1 MPVAVTLAPCSMDSV
16 FSISRRSFRDFQL
29 AHSANGEIGAPRLA
43 ALRTRSLGV
52 EATVDFVRYHFY
64 QFDVGVQ
71 RLFDVDVTL
80 FALALPE
87 IENRVKG

>member
-1 MPVAVTLAPCSMDSV
+1 MPVAVTLAPMDSV

-29 AHSANGEIGAPRLA
+29 AHSANREIGAPRLA
-43 ALRTRSLGV
+43 ALRTRSLRV

-64 QFDVGVQ
+64 QFDVVVQ
-71 RLFDVDVTL
+71 RLFDVDVTF